1 MGIPCLLRLVAASRV
16 RGATICRID
25 KAVHPKYFVSFEQ
38 RVSTIPYRCAPE
50 GLGPR
55 WARASAFGG
64 MEPGHKLYEA
74 RIRQDMETGLLLTK
88 HRSQIQEKTMPSLIM
103 VRRLTTCS
111 VISLLYAVSQGA
123 LAHTGVRDQVRSSA
137 TSTTT
142 SNNAF
147 VITHGCSGAEG
158 GPDPLPVIGQ
168 SAVFPFGNASQA
180 VWVRL
185 GNPNTPIEPITVI
198 GGDGLLN
205 LSVSGVQDG
214 SIFDTQGE
222 EGNPGPVH
230 ALNWK
235 DGSLNPEL
243 NGYTLFRVTVPTI
256 VNNCVANLRLR
267 IAVANWCE
275 EEKNEATDPNN
286 NRADWWFTAETGTQ
300 SFTDPDLIQPSFW
313 TTLTVMNPNAT
324 DANCPADQRFDVA
337 VMPSGAD
344 IDTYLPHRR
353 FTKRPPPF

>member
-1 MGIPCLLRLVAASRV
+1 
-16 RGATICRID
+16 
-25 KAVHPKYFVSFEQ
+25 
-38 RVSTIPYRCAPE
+38 
-50 GLGPR
+50 
-55 WARASAFGG
+55 
-64 MEPGHKLYEA
+64 
-74 RIRQDMETGLLLTK
+74 
-88 HRSQIQEKTMPSLIM
+88 MPSAKM
-103 VRRLTTCS
+103 VRRLMTCS
-111 VISLLYAVSQGA
+111 VITLLYGVSEGA
-123 LAHTGVRDQVRSSA
+123 LAHTGVRDQARSSA

-180 VWVRL
+180 VWVHL
-185 GNPNTPIEPITVI
+185 ATNTPIDPVSVI
-198 GGDGLLN
+198 GGDGALN
-205 LSVSGVQDG
+205 LNVGGVQDR
-214 SIFDTQGE
+214 SIFDIQWE
-222 EGNPGPVH
+222 EINPDPGDPLGDHGAIPVH

-235 DGSLNPEL
+235 DGSLSPDL
-243 NGYTLFRVTVPTI
+243 LGYTAFRVSVPPI
-256 VNNCVANLRLR
+256 VNNCVANLRIR

-275 EEKNEATDPNN
+275 EKKNQATDRNN

-300 SFTDPDLIQPSFW
+300 KFTDPDLIQPTFW

-344 IDTYLPHRR
+344 IDRYLPHPR
-353 FTKRPPPF
+353 FTKNPPPL